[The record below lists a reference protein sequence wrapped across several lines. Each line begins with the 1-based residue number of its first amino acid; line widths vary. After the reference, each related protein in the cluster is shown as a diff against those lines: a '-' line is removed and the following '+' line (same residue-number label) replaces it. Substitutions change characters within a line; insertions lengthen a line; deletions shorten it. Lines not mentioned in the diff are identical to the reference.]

1 MNAPK
6 GRNNSVAD
14 KARQRADN
22 RYGLGLAIAKGI
34 AENHGG
40 SIRVFSENGETVF
53 KVLL

>member
-1 MNAPK
+1 MNAQK